1 MSEVLSKFC
10 PFFVQ
15 VDRRGRIVTLGPSM
29 AKVLG
34 GAADPNI
41 TDCDFL
47 DIFEITRPANFT
59 SISSMAQDDGAKLSL
74 CLRAHP
80 DIRMKAA
87 LSLDMQ
93 SDTFFLSPS
102 FGIGIQAAIGRFG
115 LTMTDFATT
124 DMVPELLYLIEANQ
138 AAMQASKRL
147 TIRLQGAKAAAEEQA
162 HSDTLTGLRNRR
174 ALDVAL
180 DHLIAHRQKFSIIQM
195 DLDRFKA
202 VNDTYG
208 HAAGD
213 AVLTH
218 IAKVMRRETRQCD
231 ILVRL
236 GGDEFLIIL
245 PDLTDVNRLTQL
257 GQAIISG
264 IEAPVMFDGHMCH
277 VSASLGVVTCS
288 NRMVSD
294 ANADDLLVQVDQAVY
309 AAKNAG
315 RGCVRFVSDLL
326 TDVASDT
333 FAPI

>member
-1 MSEVLSKFC
+1 MSDVLSKFC
-10 PFFVQ
+10 PFFIQ
-15 VDRRGRIVTLGPSM
+15 IDHAGRIVTLGPSM

-34 GAADPNI
+34 VI
-41 TDCDFL
+41 TDHNFAECNFL
-47 DIFEITRPANFT
+47 DYFQITRPANFS
-59 SISSMAQDDGAKLSL
+59 SISSLVQNDGAKLSL
-74 CLRAHP
+74 CLRAHS
-80 DIRMKAA
+80 DIRMKAT
-87 LSLDMQ
+87 LSHDVQ
-93 SDTFFLSPS
+93 SDMFFLSPS
-102 FGIGIQAAIGRFG
+102 FGIGVQAAIGRFG
-115 LTMTDFATT
+115 LTITDFATT

-162 HSDTLTGLRNRR
+162 HSDTLTGLGNRR

-180 DHLIAHRQKFSIIQM
+180 DHLITHRQKFSIIQM

-213 AVLTH
+213 AVLIH
-218 IAKVMRRETRQCD
+218 VAKVMRRETRQCD

-236 GGDEFLIIL
+236 GGDEFLILL
-245 PDLTDVNRLTQL
+245 PDLTDDHRLTQL

-277 VSASLGVVTCS
+277 VSASLGVVI
-288 NRMVSD
+288 RSD
-294 ANADDLLVQVDQAVY
+294 NMLSDVDSDDLLVQVDHAVY

-315 RGCVRFVSDLL
+315 RGCVRF
-326 TDVASDT
+326 
-333 FAPI
+333 APVMMPMDG

>member
-1 MSEVLSKFC
+1 MSDVLSKFC
-10 PFFVQ
+10 PFFIQ
-15 VDRRGRIVTLGPSM
+15 VDRTGQIINLGPSM

-34 GAADPNI
+34 VIGANIPADTN
-41 TDCDFL
+41 FL
-47 DIFEITRPANFT
+47 DLFQITRPANVK
-59 SISSMAQDDGAKLSL
+59 SISSLAQGDGIKLSL
-74 CLRAHP
+74 YLRAHP

-87 LSLDMQ
+87 VSHDPQTDMV
-93 SDTFFLSPS
+93 FLSPS
-102 FGIGIQAAIGRFG
+102 FGIGVQAAIGRFG

-147 TIRLQGAKAAAEEQA
+147 TLRLQGAKAAAEEQA
-162 HSDTLTGLRNRR
+162 QSDTLTGLRNRR
-174 ALDVAL
+174 GLDAAL
-180 DHLIAHRQKFSIIQM
+180 DHLITHRQKFSIIQM

-218 IAKVMRRETRQCD
+218 VAKVMRRETRQCD

-245 PDLTDVNRLTQL
+245 PDLTDAGRLAQL

-264 IEAPVMFDGHMCH
+264 IETPVMFDGEMCH
-277 VSASLGVVTCS
+277 VSASLGVMTCS
-288 NRMVSD
+288 DTLAPDVNHD
-294 ANADDLLVQVDQAVY
+294 ALLVQVDHAVY
-309 AAKNAG
+309 AAKDAG
-315 RGCVRFVSDLL
+315 RGCVRFVSDLMAV
-326 TDVASDT
+326 DG
-333 FAPI
+333 